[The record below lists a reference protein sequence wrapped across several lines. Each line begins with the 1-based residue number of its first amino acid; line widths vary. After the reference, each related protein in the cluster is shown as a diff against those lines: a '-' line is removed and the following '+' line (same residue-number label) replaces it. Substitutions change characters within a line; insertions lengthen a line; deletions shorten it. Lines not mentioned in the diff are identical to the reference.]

1 MEWKEVQKKPHG
13 ITWYASQQH
22 DNKLSFR
29 YVPSVFFKKKKQED
43 ISFPDFLGNSWVGQF
58 FYKVY
63 FVNLF
68 VFKHTLHNIHIYIHT
83 AHKYSIHAHTIC
95 T

>member
-29 YVPSVFFKKKKQED
+29 YVPSVFLKKKKARGHKL
-43 ISFPDFLGNSWVGQF
+43 SRFPWQF
-58 FYKVY
+58 MGRAI
-63 FVNLF
+63 L
-68 VFKHTLHNIHIYIHT
+68 LQ
-83 AHKYSIHAHTIC
+83 SILC
-95 T
+95 